1 MLNIMTKKSI
11 FIFAAICSLLTKAF
25 AGSVTTDSI
34 GKAKRQYYMEEA
46 LSVTAPSYMDG
57 VLVASPWTDN
67 WFVGASG
74 GASAFLGKPLGC
86 GDLFGRLQP
95 IWAVSVGKWF
105 TPHIGSRIGW
115 QCGRFKDAE
124 LDTRGFH
131 RYHADLLWSVWGEQ
145 RKNGAQAI
153 WSLAPYVGVGL
164 LHHKDNGQKQF
175 ALSYG
180 VQGRCRITGRLA
192 ATLEFGGCT
201 TFREFDGYGKSGKWG
216 DRFLTLS
223 AGLSVNIG
231 RTGWKRA
238 VDSRPYVYRNER
250 LARLSEALAESN
262 HRYAGCHEKDGR
274 IIRELR
280 KILELE
286 GLLDKYGWAADS
298 LYGSD
303 TGNPGN
309 DYSGLN
315 SLMARLRNRR
325 WNGTGPLASP
335 TDTVGG
341 KGYAYTR
348 QEPDM
353 AGVQDS
359 TAMAGAS
366 NQTDA
371 RSIRQSASSDGGD
384 MDIPVYFFFELGT
397 TNLTEPS
404 QSINLDAL
412 AHVIIRHSLYV
423 TVTGAADSMTGTEE
437 INDRLGKA
445 RAEYIARELVRRG
458 VAPDRIEKADIGGI
472 SDYNPVEGNRHT
484 QVRLHIPR

>member
-34 GKAKRQYYMEEA
+34 GKANRQYYMEEA
-46 LSVTAPSYMDG
+46 LSVTVPSYMEG

-67 WFVGASG
+67 WFVGVSG

-95 IWAVSVGKWF
+95 TWAVSVGKWF

-124 LDTRGFH
+124 LDTRDFH

-192 ATLEFGGCT
+192 ATLELGGCT
-201 TFREFDGYGKSGKWG
+201 TFREFDGYGESGKWG

-238 VDSRPYVYRNER
+238 VDARPYVYRNER

-262 HRYAGCHEKDGR
+262 HRYAGCHVKDGC

-286 GLLDKYGWAADS
+286 GLLDKYGWPADS
-298 LYGSD
+298 LPNND
-303 TGNPGN
+303 IGNPGN

-325 WNGTGPLASP
+325 WNGKDPLALSA
-335 TDTVGG
+335 DTLGA
-341 KGYAYTR
+341 KGDRGTL
-348 QEPDM
+348 QSHDIS
-353 AGVQDS
+353 GLQDS
-359 TAMAGAS
+359 MATTDIYKQA
-366 NQTDA
+366 DA
-371 RSIRQSASSDGGD
+371 RIVRLTECSDSGHIG
-384 MDIPVYFFFELGT
+384 IPVYFFFELGT
-397 TNLTEPS
+397 TKLTEPA
-404 QSINLDAL
+404 QGINLDAL
-412 AHVIIRHSLYV
+412 ARVITCHGLYV

-458 VAPDRIEKADIGGI
+458 VALDRIEKADIGGI

>member
-1 MLNIMTKKSI
+1 MLNIMTKRFI
-11 FIFAAICSLLTKAF
+11 FIFAASCSLWARAV
-25 AGSVTTDSI
+25 AGPVPTDSI
-34 GKAKRQYYMEEA
+34 GNSGYQYSMEKVQ
-46 LSVTAPSYMDG
+46 SVTTPSYLDG
-57 VLVASPWTDN
+57 VLVASPWTAN
-67 WFVGASG
+67 WFIGVSG
-74 GASAFLGKPLGC
+74 GASAFLGNPLGC
-86 GDLFGRLQP
+86 EDLFGRLQP
-95 IWAVSVGKWF
+95 SWAVNVGKWF

-115 QCGRFKDAE
+115 QGGKFKDGA
-124 LDTRGFH
+124 LDTRNFH
-131 RYHADLLWSVWGEQ
+131 HYHADLLWSVLGEQ
-145 RKNGAQAI
+145 RKDGTPAE
-153 WSLAPYVGVGL
+153 WSLVPYVGVGL
-164 LHHKDNGQKQF
+164 LHHKGNGQKQF
-175 ALSYG
+175 SLSYG
-180 VQGRCRITGRLA
+180 IQGRYRITGRLA
-192 ATLEFGGCT
+192 ATMELGGCT
-201 TFREFDGYGKSGKWG
+201 TFREFDGYGKIGKWG

-223 AGLSVNIG
+223 AGLSVTIG
-231 RTGWKRA
+231 KTGWKRA
-238 VDSRPYVYRNER
+238 VDARPYVCRNEWLVR
-250 LARLSEALAESN
+250 RSEALAGAN
-262 HRYAGCHEKDGR
+262 RRYASRHEKDGR

-315 SLMARLRNRR
+315 SLMARLRNRH
-325 WNGTGPLASP
+325 WNGTDPLASP
-335 TDTVGG
+335 TDTVGE
-341 KGYAYTR
+341 KEYADTR

-353 AGVQDS
+353 GGVQDS
-359 TAMAGAS
+359 TAMAGVS

-412 AHVIIRHSLYV
+412 AHVIIRHGLLV

-437 INDRLGKA
+437 INDRLGRA

-472 SDYNPVEGNRHT
+472 SDYTPLEGNRHT
-484 QVRLHIPR
+484 QVRLSIPR

>member
-1 MLNIMTKKSI
+1 M
-11 FIFAAICSLLTKAF
+11 
-25 AGSVTTDSI
+25 TDSI
-34 GKAKRQYYMEEA
+34 GTANRQHYMEEA
-46 LSVTAPSYMDG
+46 LSATEPSYMDG
-57 VLVASPWTDN
+57 VLVASSWTGN
-67 WFVGASG
+67 WFVGVSG

-86 GDLFGRLQP
+86 EDLFGRLQP
-95 IWAVSVGKWF
+95 VWSVNVGKWF

-115 QCGRFKDAE
+115 QGGRFKDAG
-124 LDTRGFH
+124 LDTQDFH
-131 RYHADLLWSVWGEQ
+131 HYHADLLWSVWGEQ
-145 RKNGAQAI
+145 RKDGAPAA
-153 WSLAPYVGVGL
+153 WSLVPYVGMGL
-164 LHHKDNGQKQF
+164 LHHKDSGQKQF

-180 VQGRCRITGRLA
+180 VQGRYRIIGRLT
-192 ATLEFGGCT
+192 ATLELGGST

-216 DRFLTLS
+216 DRLLTLS
-223 AGLSVNIG
+223 AGLSVTIG
-231 RTGWKRA
+231 KTGWKRA
-238 VDSRPYVYRNER
+238 VDARSYVYRNEWLVR
-250 LARLSEALAESN
+250 QSEALAEANRRHTS
-262 HRYAGCHEKDGR
+262 RHEKDGR

-286 GLLDKYGWAADS
+286 GLLDKNGWAADS
-298 LYGSD
+298 LYDSD
-303 TGNPGN
+303 TGHPGN

-315 SLMARLRNRR
+315 SLMVRLRNRH
-325 WNGTGPLASP
+325 WNGMDPLVSP
-335 TDTVGG
+335 ADTVDE
-341 KGYAYTR
+341 KEYADTR

-366 NQTDA
+366 NQTDV

-397 TNLTEPS
+397 TKLTEPS

-412 AHVIIRHSLYV
+412 AHVIIRHGLLV

-437 INDRLGKA
+437 INDRLGRA

-458 VAPDRIEKADIGGI
+458 VASDRIEKADMGGI
-472 SDYNPVEGNRHT
+472 SDYTPLEGNRHT